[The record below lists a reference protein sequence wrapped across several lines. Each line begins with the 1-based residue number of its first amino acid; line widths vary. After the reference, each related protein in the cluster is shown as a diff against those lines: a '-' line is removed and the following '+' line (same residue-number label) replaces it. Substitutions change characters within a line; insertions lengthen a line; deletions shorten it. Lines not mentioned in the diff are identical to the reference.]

1 MRTRRKKITC
11 KLTVNDD
18 YSAVWERESKTLAE
32 EISLPCKSFQS
43 FVSGASLIGH
53 FDFNMKGKKCF
64 CYRNNIKINLKRS
77 KGGMA
82 SFVGNS
88 CWALQHRLNY
98 THLIKTYKIYSIT
111 VRNSNN
117 IIYTFF
123 SLSEIFFSLFFF
135 SFSSRFSSI
144 EFGRIAN
151 DTNRDRDWVKE
162 HIF

>member
-1 MRTRRKKITC
+1 MQIISIVRFRCIFNWS
-11 KLTVNDD
+11 L
-18 YSAVWERESKTLAE
+18 WFQHEREKMLLLSKQHKD
-32 EISLPCKSFQS
+32 KSE
-43 FVSGASLIGH
+43 AI
-53 FDFNMKGKKCF
+53 KG
-64 CYRNNIKINLKRS
+64 
-77 KGGMA
+77 GGMA